1 MIISHKV
8 LSLGYTV
15 IMIDENKQN
24 TLLNSAIKQLLKP
37 LMRFLI
43 NKQITLP
50 TLLEVIKSAY
60 VEVAEKEFTIAD
72 KPATDSRIN
81 LLTGVH
87 RKDVK
92 RLRDQ
97 HLEHKPSER
106 LSINSLMLASW
117 MGEEPYCINGIPQP
131 LMISG
136 EGSFESLANEYS
148 RQNIHSSSIMESW
161 LQMGWIDKDEALMLH
176 LNMDTLQDKQ
186 LTEDQLYFFA
196 QNLADHMATSTGN
209 LVNKQKNFERAV
221 FYNKL
226 SKTSLSVLKK
236 SAKDQSMQVLKDLNQ
251 QALALQKKDKIIPGP
266 HYRFRLGSYIFT
278 DLDDE

>member
-251 QALALQKKDKIIPGP
+251 QALALQKKDKIRPGP

>member
-1 MIISHKV
+1 
-8 LSLGYTV
+8 
-15 IMIDENKQN
+15 MIDENKQN
-24 TLLNSAIKQLLKP
+24 TLLHSAIKQLLKP

-60 VEVAEKEFTIAD
+60 VEVAEKNFTIDD
-72 KPATDSRIN
+72 KPITDSRIN

-92 RLRDQ
+92 RLRGQD
-97 HLEHKPSER
+97 LDHKPSER

-117 MGEEPYCINGIPQP
+117 MGEEPYCIKGTPQP
-131 LMISG
+131 LPLNG
-136 EGSFESLANEYS
+136 EASFESLANEYS

-161 LQMGWIDKDEALMLH
+161 LQMGWISKDAEQHLH
-176 LNMDTLQDKQ
+176 LDMNTLQDKQ
-186 LTEDQLYFFA
+186 LTEDQLFFFA

-226 SKTSLSVLKK
+226 SKPSLLVLKK
-236 SAKDQSMQVLKDLNQ
+236 SAKEQSIQVLKDLNQ
-251 QALALQKKDKIIPGP
+251 QALALQKHDKKISGP
-266 HYRFRLGSYIFT
+266 HFRFRLGSYLYT